1 MMRAA
6 DMIRRY
12 PAFLGLIM
20 VLLTAVV
27 ALPAGPAD
35 TGANPPQA
43 GAQPK
48 PSPAAAPAPAQP
60 KLPPA
65 AAPAPAQPPAATA
78 FPLRQGIEYYV
89 LPSAR
94 QNLRY
99 SRTLLA
105 GGGEPPYAF
114 SVVAGALP
122 AGVALDASGVIGGT
136 PTVSGE
142 FKFTVRVT
150 DGEAKKSEQAYSLRV
165 NPAAPRVAPAPK
177 KAPAKITEIPT
188 ADAEISVKEAT
199 IPKMITY
206 LLAEEDI
213 KKALGQK
220 PPEAPAP
227 AAGAPDSGAIGLE
240 LAAGEGAAADEEVD
254 PARVKQ
260 RAEMLAPLKDTEY
273 PSREL
278 FEKALDAR
286 VCAYVEEIVRKAVAK
301 AGGSAA
307 AAPAIPCPPARAA
320 VPKTTPAKRGA
331 PADLQKGS
339 AASKPAAGSGAQS
352 VSLADLPALLMPADL
367 REALLKAAR
376 QEHFFVE
383 DKDIRWTGDD
393 CGCVNDALTGD
404 IYGFYPFWKA
414 NGPEVQAMDFSLLTR
429 IGYFALPFD
438 DDGNFVTPLHWSD
451 RDRSTHFIRVAQ
463 KYGTKVDLVLYRND
477 WTQVLHDEA
486 KLDRIVRQLPRNA
499 LQAVDAPLTD
509 SVSRLKS
516 WVPLF
521 EPAPAMG
528 DGVTVYFDG
537 RFNDEDARRFDA
549 FFRKFMLSLIAEMR
563 ASGRKHSLNIV
574 VPDDLIGKRGAY
586 AFGNLF
592 EYLFR
597 AEDPPMSDGRIAVA
611 FDDAESR
618 TNVDVRYLV
627 LLSEPTTDS
636 KKRLRAVVE
645 QSPVLKGSNRKY
657 FLRNIVPVISYAG
670 ADARQF
676 ADDLIYFQDNFGGVG
691 LWSLPLGN
699 ADLAASIN
707 QKLLE
712 VFGDTAAGAENPAAS
727 VQNRICTIVC
737 PMRWTLRVVLGAL
750 LLMGCVSFG
759 LLLFV
764 CRGVVRTPAYQ
775 MYLGIGAVATGLLV
789 LAMLNCDPG
798 MQDLTRLLLSPW
810 SWGAIALA
818 AIVLIVRQA
827 YKPRYVKP

>member
-6 DMIRRY
+6 DVIRRY
-12 PAFLGLIM
+12 RAFLGLII
-20 VLLTAVV
+20 VLLTGAA

-35 TGANPPQA
+35 KGANPPQA
-43 GAQPK
+43 GAHAEPTL
-48 PSPAAAPAPAQP
+48 PPAALPTP
-60 KLPPA
+60 PPA
-65 AAPAPAQPPAATA
+65 AAPLPAPLPAPAPPPAAPA
-78 FPLRQGIEYYV
+78 LPLRQGIEYSI

-94 QNLRY
+94 QNARY

-105 GGGEPPYAF
+105 GGGDPPYAF

-122 AGVALDASGVIGGT
+122 AGVALDAYGVIGGT
-136 PTVSGE
+136 PTVPGE

-165 NPAAPRVAPAPK
+165 NAAAARVAPAPK
-177 KAPAKITEIPT
+177 PKPPATIKDIPA
-188 ADAEISVKEAT
+188 ADADMSVKEAT
-199 IPKMITY
+199 VPKVITY
-206 LLAEEDI
+206 VLTEKDI

-220 PPEAPAP
+220 PAEAPAP
-227 AAGAPDSGAIGLE
+227 AGGAPGPGAIGLDQT
-240 LAAGEGAAADEEVD
+240 AADVTPAEEEVD
-254 PARVKQ
+254 PARAKQ

-301 AGGSAA
+301 SGASAA
-307 AAPAIPCPPARAA
+307 AAPAIPCPPPRAA
-320 VPKTTPAKRGA
+320 ITTMTGA
-331 PADLQKGS
+331 P
-339 AASKPAAGSGAQS
+339 KPIAGSGKQK
-352 VSLADLPALLMPADL
+352 VSLADLPGLLMPPEL
-367 REALLKAAR
+367 RDALLTAAR

-383 DKDIRWTGDD
+383 DKDIRWTGGG
-393 CGCVNDALTGD
+393 CGCVNDALSGD

-414 NGPEVQAMDFSLLTR
+414 SGPDEQSMDFSLLTR

-438 DDGNFVTPLHWSD
+438 DDGNFVTPLHWTESE
-451 RDRSTHFIRVAQ
+451 RSTHFIRVAQ

-477 WTQVLHDEA
+477 WTRLLHDEA

-509 SVSRLKS
+509 WASWLKS

-592 EYLFR
+592 EYLLR
-597 AEDPPMSDGRIAVA
+597 AEDPPMGDGRIAVA
-611 FDDAESR
+611 FDGAESR

-645 QSPVLKGSNRKY
+645 GSPVLKGSNRKY
-657 FLRNIVPVISYAG
+657 FLRNMVPVISYAG

-676 ADDLIYFQDNFGGVG
+676 GDDLIYFQDNFGGVG

-712 VFGDTAAGAENPAAS
+712 VFGETGTGAENPAARL
-727 VQNRICTIVC
+727 QNRICTVVC

-764 CRGVVRTPAYQ
+764 CRGVVRTPAYL
-775 MYLGIGAVATGLLV
+775 MYLGIGAVVTILLAV
-789 LAMLNCDPG
+789 VMLNCDPG

-810 SWGAIALA
+810 SWLAIGLA
-818 AIVLIVRQA
+818 AIVLIFRQA

>member
-1 MMRAA
+1 
-6 DMIRRY
+6 MIRRY
-12 PAFLGLIM
+12 PAFLGLII
-20 VLLTAVV
+20 VLLMTVA

-43 GAQPK
+43 GAGPK
-48 PSPAAAPAPAQP
+48 PPPAPAPAPAPQKP
-60 KLPPA
+60 APA
-65 AAPAPAQPPAATA
+65 AAPAPAQPPAASA
-78 FPLRQGIEYYV
+78 LPLRQGIEYYV

-136 PTVSGE
+136 PTASGE

-150 DGEAKKSEQAYSLRV
+150 DGEAKTSEQAYSLRV
-165 NPAAPRVAPAPK
+165 NAAAARVAPAPK
-177 KAPAKITEIPT
+177 PKPPATIKDIPA
-188 ADAEISVKEAT
+188 ADADISVKEAT
-199 IPKMITY
+199 VPKMITY
-206 LLAEEDI
+206 VLTEEDI

-220 PPEAPAP
+220 PAEAPAP
-227 AAGAPDSGAIGLE
+227 AAGAPGPGAIGLDQAVGDVTPAE
-240 LAAGEGAAADEEVD
+240 EEVD
-254 PARVKQ
+254 PARAKQ
-260 RAEMLAPLKDTEY
+260 RAEMLAPLENTEY

-286 VCAYVEEIVRKAVAK
+286 VCAYVEEIVRKVVAK
-301 AGGSAA
+301 GGGSAA
-307 AAPAIPCPPARAA
+307 AAPNIPCPPARAA
-320 VPKTTPAKRGA
+320 VPSTTPAKRGA
-331 PADLQKGS
+331 PAGVPKAS
-339 AASKPAAGSGAQS
+339 AAPKPAAGSGS
-352 VSLADLPALLMPADL
+352 VSLSDLPALLMPDEL

-376 QEHFFVE
+376 REHFFVE
-383 DKDIRWTGDD
+383 DKDIRWTGGD
-393 CGCVNDALTGD
+393 CGCVNDALMGD

-414 NGPEVQAMDFSLLTR
+414 SGPDEQSMDFSLLTR

-438 DDGNFVTPLHWSD
+438 DDGNFVTPLHWTESE
-451 RDRSTHFIRVAQ
+451 RSTHFIRVAQ

-499 LQAVDAPLTD
+499 LQAVDTPLTD
-509 SVSRLKS
+509 WASRLKS

-528 DGVTVYFDG
+528 DGLTVYFDG

>member
-6 DMIRRY
+6 QMIRRY
-12 PAFLGLIM
+12 PAFLGLII
-20 VLLTAVV
+20 VLLMTV
-27 ALPAGPAD
+27 AAPPAGPAD
-35 TGANPPQA
+35 TGA
-43 GAQPK
+43 GPK
-48 PSPAAAPAPAQP
+48 PAPAAAPTTTQPKPAPAP
-60 KLPPA
+60 APAPAKPPPA
-65 AAPAPAQPPAATA
+65 AAPAQPPAASA
-78 FPLRQGIEYYV
+78 LPLRQGIEYYV

-136 PTVSGE
+136 PTVAGE

-165 NPAAPRVAPAPK
+165 NAAAARAAPASKPKGPIKEIPAAD
-177 KAPAKITEIPT
+177 
-188 ADAEISVKEAT
+188 ADISVKEAT
-199 IPKMITY
+199 VPKAITY
-206 LLAEEDI
+206 VLTDKDI

-220 PPEAPAP
+220 PAEPSAP
-227 AAGAPDSGAIGLE
+227 AAGAPESAAVGLE
-240 LAAGEGAAADEEVD
+240 QAAGDLAAAEEEVD
-254 PARVKQ
+254 PARAKQ

-307 AAPAIPCPPARAA
+307 AAPAVPCPPPRAA
-320 VPKTTPAKRGA
+320 VPKTTPAKQGA
-331 PADLQKGS
+331 PADLRKGS
-339 AASKPAAGSGAQS
+339 AAPKPAAGSGS
-352 VSLADLPALLMPADL
+352 VSLADLPALLMPDEL
-367 REALLKAAR
+367 RDALLKAAR

-383 DKDIRWTGDD
+383 DKDIRWSGGD

-404 IYGFYPFWKA
+404 IYGFYPFWMA
-414 NGPEVQAMDFSLLTR
+414 SGPEVQSMDFSLLTR

-438 DDGNFVTPLHWSD
+438 DDGTFVTPLHWTESE
-451 RDRSTHFIRVAQ
+451 RSTHFIRVAQ

-477 WTQVLHDEA
+477 WAQVLHDEA

-509 SVSRLKS
+509 WASRLKS

-528 DGVTVYFDG
+528 DGLTVYFEG

-563 ASGRKHSLNIV
+563 ASGRKHALNIV

-592 EYLFR
+592 EYLLR

-611 FDDAESR
+611 FDDAESG

-645 QSPVLKGSNRKY
+645 QSMVLQGSNRKY

-670 ADARQF
+670 ANARQF
-676 ADDLIYFQDNFGGVG
+676 GDDLIYFQDNFGGVG
-691 LWSLPLGN
+691 LWSPPLGN

-712 VFGDTAAGAENPAAS
+712 VFGETGTGAENPAAK
-727 VQNRICTIVC
+727 VQNRICTVVC
-737 PMRWTLRVVLGAL
+737 PMRWTLRLVLGAL
-750 LLMGCVSFG
+750 LLTGCVSFG

-764 CRGVVRTPAYQ
+764 CRGVVRTPAYR
-775 MYLGIGAVATGLLV
+775 MYLGIGAVVTVLLAV
-789 LAMLNCDPG
+789 VMLNCDPG

-810 SWGAIALA
+810 SWAAIGLA